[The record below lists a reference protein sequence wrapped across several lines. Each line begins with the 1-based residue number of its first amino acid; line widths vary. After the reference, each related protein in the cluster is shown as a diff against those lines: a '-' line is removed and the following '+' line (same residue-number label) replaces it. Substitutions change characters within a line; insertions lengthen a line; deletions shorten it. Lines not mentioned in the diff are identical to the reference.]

1 MMDNERPVMDAHIKA
16 QVRQLQK
23 LLNDHN
29 YYYHVLDDPKIS
41 DAEYDRLMQE
51 LIHLE
56 TAYPDLVTPDSPTR
70 RIGGAPLPAFEHAE
84 HTVPML
90 SLDNAFSQQ
99 DILDFHARIQKN
111 TGQKEIWYT
120 AEPKLDGVAIELRY
134 ENGVLVQ
141 AVTRG
146 DGVVGEVVTDNVRT
160 IRSVPLGLRTD
171 TRACPRLLEVR
182 GEVFISRAG
191 FDTLN
196 RKRKSSG
203 DSVFANPRNAAA
215 GSLRQLD
222 SAITASRPLDLFVY
236 GRGQVEGLSFDSQSE
251 LLDALTDLGFP
262 VNPLVKKKISIEQ
275 TLEFYTELI
284 EIRPTLPY
292 EIDGMVIKVDP
303 ISMQQTLGEK
313 IKSPRWAIA
322 YKFAAV
328 EKITR
333 ITDILVQVGRTGT
346 LTPVAVLE
354 PVQVGGVTVS
364 RATLHNMDEIVK
376 KDIRIKDT
384 ALVTRAGDVIPKVV
398 KILTAERTGEEQIFH
413 MPSHCPVCHSLV
425 QRLEGEA
432 AVKCINAACPAQ
444 RKERIRHFASK
455 KGFDI
460 EGLGKKLVE
469 QLVDEG
475 LLTSFADLFTLKKE
489 QLILLDRMAEK
500 SAHNLVTA
508 IDNARQIPLH
518 RFVFALGIDHTGE
531 HAARVLAQNFLTLDD
546 LMAASREDL
555 EGIHG
560 LGAITA
566 DAIAGFFVNAE
577 NRALISQLE
586 NNGVSIVNALAG
598 LTEKKDHV
606 FAGKTLVLTGT
617 LTAMTRSEAKKRL
630 LSLGAKVTGSVSKN
644 TDYLVAGKEAGS
656 KLAKARDLDIFVLD
670 EDRFMALLE
679 S

>member
-90 SLDNAFSQQ
+90 SLDNAFSHQ

-146 DGVVGEVVTDNVRT
+146 DGFVGEVVTDNVRT

-171 TRACPRLLEVR
+171 IRACPRLLEVR

-275 TLEFYTELI
+275 TLEFYKELI
-284 EIRPTLPY
+284 EIRPDLPY

-303 ISMQQTLGEK
+303 IPMQQALGEK

-444 RKERIRHFASK
+444 RKERIRHFTSK

-489 QLILLDRMAEK
+489 QLIPLDRMAEK
-500 SAHNLVTA
+500 SAHNLITA
-508 IDNARQIPLH
+508 IDKARQIPLH

-531 HAARVLAQNFLTLDD
+531 HAARVLARNFLTLDD
-546 LMAASREDL
+546 LMAASRKDL

-566 DAIAGFFVNAE
+566 DAIAGFFANAE
-577 NRALISQLE
+577 NRALITQLE
-586 NNGVSIVNALAG
+586 DCGVGIVNSLPG
-598 LTEKKDHV
+598 PGEKKDHV

-617 LTAMTRSEAKKRL
+617 LTAMTRSEAKKQL

-656 KLAKARDLDIFVLD
+656 KLARARDLEVPVLD
-670 EDRFMALLE
+670 EDRFLTLLG

>member
-1 MMDNERPVMDAHIKA
+1 MDEHIKK

-23 LLNDHN
+23 TLNDHN

-70 RIGGAPLPAFEHAE
+70 RVGGAPLPAFEHAR
-84 HTVPML
+84 HIVPML
-90 SLDNAFSQQ
+90 SLDNAFSHQ
-99 DILDFHARIQKN
+99 DIFDFHARILKN
-111 TGQKEIWYT
+111 TGSKDILYT

-134 ENGVLVQ
+134 ENGILVQ

-146 DGVVGEVVTDNVRT
+146 DGFVGEVITDNVRT
-160 IRSVPLGLRTD
+160 IRSVPLGLRDD
-171 TRACPRLLEVR
+171 TVPCPELLEVR

-191 FDTLN
+191 FQELN
-196 RKRKSSG
+196 RDRQAKAEP
-203 DSVFANPRNAAA
+203 VFANPRNAAA

-222 SAITASRPLDLFVY
+222 STITASRPLDLFVY
-236 GRGQVEGLSFDSQSE
+236 GPGQVKGLLFDSQSE
-251 LLDALTDLGFP
+251 FLEALANLGFP
-262 VNPLVKKKISIEQ
+262 VNPLVKKKITIEQ
-275 TLEFYTELI
+275 TLEFYRDLI
-284 EIRPTLPY
+284 EIRPDLPY
-292 EIDGMVIKVDP
+292 EIDGMVIKVDL
-303 ISMQQTLGEK
+303 INMQQTLGEK

-364 RATLHNMDEIVK
+364 RATLHNMDEIQK
-376 KDIRIKDT
+376 KDIRIKDH

-398 KILTAERTGEEQIFH
+398 KILTSERTGEEQIFD

-489 QLILLDRMAEK
+489 QLIPLDRMADK
-500 SAHNLVTA
+500 SAHNLITA
-508 IDNARQIPLH
+508 IDKARQIPLH
-518 RFVFALGIDHTGE
+518 RFIFALGIGHTGE
-531 HAARVLAQNFLTLDD
+531 NAARLLAKNFDTLDD
-546 LMAASREDL
+546 LMAAKETDI
-555 EGIHG
+555 EQIHG
-560 LGAITA
+560 MGTITA
-566 DAIAGFFVNAE
+566 KAIAGFFATQENHGLIKKVQGSGVIIFNPLAE
-577 NRALISQLE
+577 SD
-586 NNGVSIVNALAG
+586 SDP
-598 LTEKKDHV
+598 EKPHV
-606 FAGKTLVLTGT
+606 FTGKTLVLTGT
-617 LTAMTRSEAKKRL
+617 LKSMTRSDAQKRL
-630 LSLGAKVTGSVSKN
+630 LALRAKVTGSVSSK
-644 TDYLVAGKEAGS
+644 TDYVVAGKDAGS
-656 KLAKARDLDIFVLD
+656 KLTRARDLDIPVLD
-670 EDRFMALLE
+670 ETQFLARLN

>member
-1 MMDNERPVMDAHIKA
+1 MDARIKA

-56 TAYPDLVTPDSPTR
+56 AAYPDLVTPDSPTR

-90 SLDNAFSQQ
+90 SLDNAFSHQ

-111 TGQKEIWYT
+111 TGQNKIWYT

-146 DGVVGEVVTDNVRT
+146 DGFVGEVVTDNVRT

-251 LLDALTDLGFP
+251 LLDALSDLGFP
-262 VNPLVKKKISIEQ
+262 VNPLVKKKIFIEQ
-275 TLEFYTELI
+275 SLEFYKELM
-284 EIRPTLPY
+284 EIRPDLPY

-303 ISMQQTLGEK
+303 IPMQQTLGEK

-364 RATLHNMDEIVK
+364 RATLHNMDEIQK

-475 LLTSFADLFTLKKE
+475 LLASFADLFTLKKE
-489 QLILLDRMAEK
+489 PLIPLERMAEK
-500 SAHNLVTA
+500 SAHNLIIA
-508 IDNARQIPLH
+508 IDKARQIPLH
-518 RFVFALGIDHTGE
+518 RFIFALGIDHTGE
-531 HAARVLAQNFLTLDD
+531 HAARLLAQNFLTLAD

-566 DAIAGFFVNAE
+566 DAIAGFFANSE
-577 NRALISQLE
+577 NHALISQLE

-598 LTEKKDHV
+598 PAEKKDHV

-617 LTAMTRSEAKKRL
+617 LIAMTRSEAKKKL

-656 KLAKARDLDIFVLD
+656 KLARARDLEIPVLD
-670 EDRFMALLE
+670 EDRFLTLVG

>member
-1 MMDNERPVMDAHIKA
+1 
-16 QVRQLQK
+16 
-23 LLNDHN
+23 
-29 YYYHVLDDPKIS
+29 
-41 DAEYDRLMQE
+41 
-51 LIHLE
+51 
-56 TAYPDLVTPDSPTR
+56 
-70 RIGGAPLPAFEHAE
+70 
-84 HTVPML
+84 
-90 SLDNAFSQQ
+90 
-99 DILDFHARIQKN
+99 
-111 TGQKEIWYT
+111 
-120 AEPKLDGVAIELRY
+120 
-134 ENGVLVQ
+134 
-141 AVTRG
+141 
-146 DGVVGEVVTDNVRT
+146 
-160 IRSVPLGLRTD
+160 
-171 TRACPRLLEVR
+171 
-182 GEVFISRAG
+182 
-191 FDTLN
+191 
-196 RKRKSSG
+196 
-203 DSVFANPRNAAA
+203 VFANPRNAAA

-275 TLEFYTELI
+275 TLEFYKELI
-284 EIRPTLPY
+284 EIRPDLPY

-303 ISMQQTLGEK
+303 IPMQQALGEK

-444 RKERIRHFASK
+444 RKERIRHFTSK

-489 QLILLDRMAEK
+489 QLIPLDRMAEK
-500 SAHNLVTA
+500 SAHNLITA
-508 IDNARQIPLH
+508 IDKARQIPLH

-531 HAARVLAQNFLTLDD
+531 HAARVLARNFLTLDD
-546 LMAASREDL
+546 LMAASRKDL

-566 DAIAGFFVNAE
+566 DAIAGFFANAE
-577 NRALISQLE
+577 NRALITQLE
-586 NNGVSIVNALAG
+586 DCGVGIVNSLPG
-598 LTEKKDHV
+598 PGEKKDHV

-617 LTAMTRSEAKKRL
+617 LTTMTRSEAKKQL

-656 KLAKARDLDIFVLD
+656 KLARARDLEVPVLD
-670 EDRFMALLE
+670 EDRFLTLLG

>member
-1 MMDNERPVMDAHIKA
+1 MDAHIKA

-90 SLDNAFSQQ
+90 SLDNAFSHQ

-111 TGQKEIWYT
+111 TGETKIWYT

-146 DGVVGEVVTDNVRT
+146 DGFVGEVVTDNVRT
-160 IRSVPLGLRTD
+160 IRSVPLGLRSD
-171 TRACPRLLEVR
+171 TRACPHLLEVR
-182 GEVFISRAG
+182 GEVFISRTG

-196 RKRKSSG
+196 RKRKSAG
-203 DSVFANPRNAAA
+203 DPVFANPRNAAA

-236 GRGQVEGLSFDSQSE
+236 GRGQVAGLSFDSQSE

-275 TLEFYTELI
+275 TLEFYKELI
-284 EIRPTLPY
+284 EIRPDLPY

-303 ISMQQTLGEK
+303 IPMQQTLGEK

-489 QLILLDRMAEK
+489 QLIPLDRMAEK
-500 SAHNLVTA
+500 SAHNLITA
-508 IDNARQIPLH
+508 IDKARQIPLH

-531 HAARVLAQNFLTLDD
+531 HAARVLARNFLTLED

-566 DAIAGFFVNAE
+566 DAIAGFFANSE

-598 LTEKKDHV
+598 PAEKKDHV

-617 LTAMTRSEAKKRL
+617 LTTMTRSEAKKRL

-656 KLAKARDLDIFVLD
+656 KLARARDLEVPVLD
-670 EDRFMALLE
+670 EDRFLTLLG